1 MVNHPEIAL
10 TLEKCLIQGKILFAF
25 VKLSAFLWIMQFFLI
40 SSSYIAHR
48 FYKSNEGEP
57 MDGNL
62 K

>member
-1 MVNHPEIAL
+1 M
-10 TLEKCLIQGKILFAF
+10 IQGKITVCFMNYAI
-25 VKLSAFLWIMQFFLI
+25 FLDIFK
-40 SSSYIAHR
+40 